1 MKIKKKKGGGGA
13 NWQDTYGDMVT
24 LLLCFFV
31 LLFAISSV
39 DQVKWA
45 NLVRSLNPNVEELS
59 QVVQDKDIP
68 PGDEAVPGSIQS
80 DKQMEQLYE
89 GLVEEMKKVGVEE
102 SVEITK
108 GEGYNFISYKD
119 NVFFDG
125 DSPVLRKD
133 GQKILDGF
141 VRATKPKADV
151 IDKIVVMA
159 HTSQAD
165 PNKQNEIIGD
175 RSLAAQRGANTIG
188 YIQRKLGKSIDPA
201 NLSSQEYGQF
211 HPIATF
217 KTSAGRQKNRRVEI
231 LILGKGTA
239 QKDLDAYYAEVYGKD
254 AVKASD
260 QGASDQKA
268 SKK

>member
-45 NLVRSLNPNVEELS
+45 NLVRSLNPNAEELS

-165 PNKQNEIIGD
+165 PDKQNEIIGD

-188 YIQRKLGKSIDPA
+188 YIQRKLGKTIDPA
-201 NLSSQEYGQF
+201 NLSSQEYG
-211 HPIATF
+211 
-217 KTSAGRQKNRRVEI
+217 
-231 LILGKGTA
+231 
-239 QKDLDAYYAEVYGKD
+239 
-254 AVKASD
+254 
-260 QGASDQKA
+260 
-268 SKK
+268 

>member
-39 DQVKWA
+39 DQVKWE
-45 NLVRSLNPNVEELS
+45 NLVRSLNPNAEEVS
-59 QVVQDKDIP
+59 QVVEKDIE

-80 DKQMEQLYE
+80 DKEMEELYE
-89 GLVEEMKKVGVEE
+89 GLVEEMQKVGVED
-102 SVEITK
+102 SVEVTK
-108 GEGYNFISYKD
+108 GDGYNFISYKD

-151 IDKIVVMA
+151 IDKIIVMA

-239 QKDLDAYYAEVYGKD
+239 QKDLDAYYAEVYGED
-254 AVKASD
+254 AVKASGGGTD
-260 QGASDQKA
+260 SDQNA

>member
-108 GEGYNFISYKD
+108 GEGY
-119 NVFFDG
+119 
-125 DSPVLRKD
+125 
-133 GQKILDGF
+133 KIY
-141 VRATKPKADV
+141 
-151 IDKIVVMA
+151 
-159 HTSQAD
+159 H
-165 PNKQNEIIGD
+165 
-175 RSLAAQRGANTIG
+175 
-188 YIQRKLGKSIDPA
+188 
-201 NLSSQEYGQF
+201 
-211 HPIATF
+211 
-217 KTSAGRQKNRRVEI
+217 
-231 LILGKGTA
+231 
-239 QKDLDAYYAEVYGKD
+239 
-254 AVKASD
+254 
-260 QGASDQKA
+260 
-268 SKK
+268 